1 MCRYYVP
8 FDVHVLFAQQR
19 LALEGSHGSVSALRW
34 IPVVAVSINTKENGM
49 ILYVDPIRGGLNG
62 LRMIQSWM
70 LKGVFDSKKV
80 PMLPRQKC
88 RSTEEG
94 VCNKCQ
100 LAAVSGRSN

>member
-1 MCRYYVP
+1 MP

-19 LALEGSHGSVSALRW
+19 LALEGSHGSVFALRRV
-34 IPVVAVSINTKENGM
+34 PVVTVSINNKEILM
-49 ILYVDPIRGGLNG
+49 LYVDLIRGELSR
-62 LRMIQSWM
+62 LRMIQGWT